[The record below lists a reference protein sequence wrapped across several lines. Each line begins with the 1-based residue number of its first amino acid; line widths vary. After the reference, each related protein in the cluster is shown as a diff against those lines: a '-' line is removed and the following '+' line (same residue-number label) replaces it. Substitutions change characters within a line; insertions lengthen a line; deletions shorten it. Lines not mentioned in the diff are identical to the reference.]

1 MSNFPLSEKYS
12 SENKISD
19 VADKIKLSTTE
30 NPDPPTPIKKETK
43 LNHPGSFGRGQ
54 GI

>member
-12 SENKISD
+12 SENKIPD

-30 NPDPPTPIKKETK
+30 NPELPPPP
-43 LNHPGSFGRGQ
+43 H
-54 GI
+54 